1 MSCIKKSLL
10 NYSLDRKPRVENA
23 SGNNQNQHITSPTV
37 DARSHDTLQSKT
49 YHHGISHANLIQES
63 HKDASSLT
71 STHMSTHFK
80 KVLENS
86 N

>member
-1 MSCIKKSLL
+1 M
-10 NYSLDRKPRVENA
+10 
-23 SGNNQNQHITSPTV
+23 

-71 STHMSTHFK
+71 STHMSTYFKIIQKISTKEHFIYEIFMIK
-80 KVLENS
+80 PNRVGVM
-86 N
+86 

>member
-1 MSCIKKSLL
+1 MHTHLEIIK
-10 NYSLDRKPRVENA
+10 
-23 SGNNQNQHITSPTV
+23 NQNIGSPSV

-71 STHMSTHFK
+71 STHLMSTHFK
-80 KVLENS
+80 IIQKI
-86 N
+86 